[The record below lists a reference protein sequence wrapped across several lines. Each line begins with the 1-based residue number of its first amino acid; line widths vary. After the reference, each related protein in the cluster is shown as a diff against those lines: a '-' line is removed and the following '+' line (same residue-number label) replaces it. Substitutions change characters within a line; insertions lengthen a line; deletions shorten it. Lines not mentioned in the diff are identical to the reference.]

1 MSKVSFGVRRET
13 VTAWVGGVPVGSSM
27 PVVVQSMTNTDTAD
41 ARGTAEQVVAL
52 ARAGSQL
59 VRVTVNNEAAAAAVP
74 EIARRVIDAGV
85 IVPIVGDFHYNGHLL
100 LAKYPECAATLA
112 KYRINPGNV
121 GGKRRDE
128 NFRTIVQIAV
138 DHDKPVRI
146 GVNWGSLDQDLLTQ
160 MMDANAAAATP
171 ADAKDVY
178 IEAMLASALRSA
190 ELAEEVGLGHDHI
203 IISAKVSGVQDLVAV
218 YRRLAARCDY
228 PLHLGL
234 TEAGMGTK
242 GVVASTAGLSILLA
256 EGIGDTIR
264 VSLTPKPNGDRT
276 EEVLVAQQILQS
288 LGLRSFAPQ
297 VTACPGCGR
306 TTSTFFQHMA
316 EDIQTYIREQ
326 MPVWREAR
334 AGVEEMKVAVMGCVV
349 NGPGESKHANI
360 GISLPGTFEEPK
372 APVYVDGALRTTLK
386 GDTIVQ
392 DFLKILEDYV
402 TSHYAPASAHSS
414 SAVTTD
420 SSSPMIS
427 PVKPTSLSRS

>member
-1 MSKVSFGVRRET
+1 MAFQDRRQT
-13 VTAWVGGVPVGSSM
+13 VTTWVGSVPVGSST
-27 PVVVQSMTNTDTAD
+27 PIVVQSMTNTDTAD
-41 ARGTAEQVVAL
+41 ARSTADQVVAL

-59 VRVTVNNEAAAAAVP
+59 VRVTVNNDEAAAAVP
-74 EIARRVIDAGV
+74 EMSQRVADAGV

-100 LAKYPECAATLA
+100 LAKYPDCARALA

-121 GGKRRDE
+121 GSKRRDE

-138 DHDKPVRI
+138 EHQKPVRI

-160 MMDANAAAATP
+160 MMDENARLSVPQAAKT
-171 ADAKDVY
+171 VY

-190 ELAEEVGLGHDHI
+190 ELAESTGLRHDQI
-203 IISAKVSGVQDLVAV
+203 IISAKVSGVQDLVDV
-218 YRRLAARCDY
+218 YRKLAARCDY

-288 LGLRSFAPQ
+288 LELRSFAPQ

-316 EDIQTYIREQ
+316 QDIQTYIREQ
-326 MPVWREAR
+326 MPVWRER
-334 AGVEEMKVAVMGCVV
+334 HPGVEEMKVAVMGCVV

-360 GISLPGTFEEPK
+360 GISLPGTFEDPK
-372 APVYVDGALRTTLK
+372 APVYVDGALRTTLR
-386 GDTIVQ
+386 GETIVP

-402 TSHYAPASAHSS
+402 ASHYA
-414 SAVTTD
+414 AVESLTT
-420 SSSPMIS
+420 
-427 PVKPTSLSRS
+427 